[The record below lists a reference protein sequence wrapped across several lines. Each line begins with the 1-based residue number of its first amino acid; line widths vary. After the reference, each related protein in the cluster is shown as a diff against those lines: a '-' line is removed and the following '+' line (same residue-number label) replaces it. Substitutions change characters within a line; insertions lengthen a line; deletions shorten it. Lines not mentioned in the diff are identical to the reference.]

1 MTGNNSVDFM
11 AALECMAMAM
21 QATAQILGHQDGNG
35 NGRNGDNGPM
45 ILATFLKVNPLIF
58 RGMTNPTEADNW
70 FQTMERALQVQQVPA
85 NQYVEF
91 ATYQLM
97 GEAQF
102 WWLGTLHLLQQDN
115 VVIPWDSFQSEFYKK
130 SFSNSVRTE
139 KEIKLLQLKQVS
151 MSVAEYTSRFEELC
165 WFSRIC
171 QDAPGDFDEWKCIKY
186 EGGLRSNILSTV
198 GLMDIRTFSKL
209 VNKSRVTEECS
220 RKATLAENNC
230 QESYR
235 KEQGKNLTPRSQS
248 FKRNDYIPLR
258 PQDQINYGRNYN
270 HNGNRRGKHI
280 WIYSDELRCFKCGLP
295 EHKAILCPHKM
306 AQDAGQS

>member
-1 MTGNNSVDFM
+1 MWNQITTHGCRRGRGRGSEGPKMTGNNSVDFM

-45 ILATFLKVNPLIF
+45 ILATFLK
-58 RGMTNPTEADNW
+58 
-70 FQTMERALQVQQVPA
+70 
-85 NQYVEF
+85 
-91 ATYQLM
+91 LM

-102 WWLGTLHLLQQDN
+102 WWLGILHLLQQDN

-130 SFSNSVRTE
+130 SFSNSVRTK

-151 MSVAEYTSRFEELC
+151 MSVAEYISRFEELC
-165 WFSRIC
+165 RFSRIC
-171 QDAPGDFDEWKCIKY
+171 QDAPGNFEEWKCIKY
-186 EGGLRSNILSTV
+186 EGRLRSNTLSTV

-220 RKATLAENNC
+220 RKATLAEIENDY
-230 QESYR
+230 QGSYR

-258 PQDQINYGRNYN
+258 LQDQINYGRNYN

-280 WIYSDELRCFKCGLP
+280 WTYSDELRCFKCGLP
-295 EHKAILCPHKM
+295 EHKAIVCPHKM